1 MNAIQTTET
10 SMVSIPALT
19 MTDPWGTLVAKH
31 WKRRETRCWQTSYR
45 GPIAIHIARGFP
57 AWARE
62 MCLGEPFTSALL
74 AAGYDIGGLSVQACK
89 TFNLPLGCV
98 IALAVLVDIEVI
110 TPDNTPPEPER
121 AFGNYT
127 PGRYMWVFDQVQEL
141 SKALSAS
148 GALRLWQW
156 HPPQVCQ
163 EELDALLQQMKR
175 DQHDSHTTTL

>member
-1 MNAIQTTET
+1 MGDAGCQTLET
-10 SMVSIPALT
+10 AG
-19 MTDPWGTLVAKH
+19 D
-31 WKRRETRCWQTSYR
+31 
-45 GPIAIHIARGFP
+45 
-57 AWARE
+57 
-62 MCLGEPFTSALL
+62 ALL
-74 AAGYDIGGLSVQACK
+74 ADELPGTHCYSYCQGFPGLGEGDVPGRTVHLGTLGGYDIGGLPVEACK

-98 IALAVLVDIEVI
+98 IALAELVDIEVI
-110 TPDNTPPEPER
+110 TPDNIPPEPER